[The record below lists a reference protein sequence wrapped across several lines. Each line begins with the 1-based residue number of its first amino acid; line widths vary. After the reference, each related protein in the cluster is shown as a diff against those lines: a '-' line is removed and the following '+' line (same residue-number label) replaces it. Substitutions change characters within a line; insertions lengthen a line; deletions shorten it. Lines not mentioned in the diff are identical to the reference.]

1 MMQPKKIAIY
11 SGEIPSTTFI
21 ERLIEGLSNNGCK
34 ILLFGLQAKKVTYPK
49 NVSIFSYSNK
59 WNKLFILLKYSFL
72 LSIFKP
78 REKKKLDK
86 IICNK
91 KRNTT
96 LYKVKYYPVLY
107 HKPDIFHLQ
116 WAKSLEDWI
125 WVRDFGI
132 KLILSLRGTHITIS
146 PIADEKLAT
155 QYRGLFPK
163 VDGFHAVSKS
173 IKKQAEE
180 YGAEADKIKVIYS
193 GLHLKEV
200 LFVENKIKNRTL
212 KILSIG
218 RSHWVKGYTDALD
231 ACALLKKENFDF
243 QYSIIGVGSDE
254 ELIFQRVQL
263 DLEEEVTFKKSM
275 PFKEIITE
283 IQQADIL
290 LLSSLE
296 EGIANV
302 VLEAMALGT
311 IVLSTNCGG
320 IEEVITDGENGFI
333 IPVRN
338 PKLIVEKI
346 KLIALLSENNKIEIR
361 KKARETIEKQH
372 GFLENCKGM
381 QALYQSVLITN

>member
-1 MMQPKKIAIY
+1 MLPKKIAIY

-21 ERLIEGLSNNGCK
+21 ERLIEGLSNDGCK
-34 ILLFGLQAKKVTYPK
+34 VLLFGLQVKKVSYSK

-59 WNKLFILLKYSFL
+59 WKKLIILVKYSILLFI
-72 LSIFKP
+72 FKR

-86 IICNK
+86 IISNK
-91 KRNTT
+91 KRNNS

-107 HKPDIFHLQ
+107 NKPDIFHLQ

-146 PIADEKLAT
+146 PIADENLAR
-155 QYRGLFPK
+155 QYRELFHK

-173 IKKQAEE
+173 IKKQAKE
-180 YGAEADKIKVIYS
+180 YGAETNKIKVIYS
-193 GLHLKEV
+193 GLLTKE
-200 LFVENKIKNRTL
+200 LAFVEDKIPNKIL

-218 RSHWVKGYTDALD
+218 RSHWVKGYANALD

-263 DLEEEVTFKKSM
+263 DLEEEVVFKKNM
-275 PFKEIITE
+275 LFKEIIAE
-283 IQQADIL
+283 IQQADVL
-290 LLSSLE
+290 LLPSLE

-333 IPVRN
+333 VSVRN
-338 PKLIVEKI
+338 PKLIAEKI
-346 KLIALLSENNKIEIR
+346 KLIALLSENERIQIR
-361 KKARETIEKQH
+361 KKARQTIEKQH
-372 GFLENCKGM
+372 NFYENLEEM
-381 QALYQSVLITN
+381 QALYQSVLTTN